1 MKKIHIRLKTGKR
14 IPQTSIVK
22 DANPAVAWNSS
33 SVSFQYEEGQGIKI
47 DVYAEDKE
55 KVDKLIDHF
64 ITPLLCTLPK
74 YFYYG
79 SMWAGTFEDLM
90 NGVYKEA
97 GSFIVQ
103 KQ

>member
-1 MKKIHIRLKTGKR
+1 MFK
-14 IPQTSIVK
+14 
-22 DANPAVAWNSS
+22 SS
-33 SVSFQYEEGQGIKI
+33 RFNGTLV
-47 DVYAEDKE
+47 
-55 KVDKLIDHF
+55 
-64 ITPLLCTLPK
+64 TPLLCTLPK